1 MCVIGPVKKARRP
14 DKSSVA
20 NVMLIQKQTLACV
33 QELVHIQQQMLQ
45 VKKDKLELQREMVMM
60 KKVEMA
66 RNGMVLGEDGV
77 WQVVVSPT
85 EE

>member
-1 MCVIGPVKKARRP
+1 
-14 DKSSVA
+14 
-20 NVMLIQKQTLACV
+20 MLIQKQTLACV

-77 WQVVVSPT
+77 WQVVVPST